1 MPLEAGNNQRQVWT
15 VSALVEFSRELL
27 AKTLPFV
34 WVRGEISGFSAPV
47 SGHWYFDLKDER
59 ALIAVAMFKSANSQV
74 PFELEEGMEIIL
86 GGEVAIYPSRGKFQI
101 VAEILEPVG
110 WGAFQLAYEQLKARL
125 DTEGLFDAERKRPL
139 PILPHCV
146 GVVTSPTGAAWR
158 DMCRVWRKNS
168 VPIRALLSPTHVQ
181 GTEAMAG
188 IISALDRLN
197 RHAEANVIIVGRGGG
212 SREDLWAFNEESVAR
227 AIAAS
232 DIPVVS
238 AVGHEIAHT
247 IAALVADQRAAT
259 PTAAAELVACSRQ
272 LLMERIG
279 GIKRRTRTSV
289 SNRVLAT
296 RSRLQE
302 SILQRSLGQPSR
314 LLTVYRQRLDETFGE
329 VKSTIDRQFNDDQN
343 TLQTA
348 AHRIASKNLMPMTL
362 KTRARANNAA
372 RGSASLL
379 QRQLDQ
385 QKSRLA
391 TTVARI
397 RALSPLDVLGR
408 GYSICERATDGTIV
422 READDVSPGDLIR
435 VRLQK
440 DTLECTVQSTGQG
453 TPPQPL

>member
-1 MPLEAGNNQRQVWT
+1 MPLEVGNNQRQVWT

-197 RHAEANVIIVGRGGG
+197 RHAEANVIIAGRGG
-212 SREDLWAFNEESVAR
+212 EE
-227 AIAAS
+227 
-232 DIPVVS
+232 
-238 AVGHEIAHT
+238 EI
-247 IAALVADQRAAT
+247 I
-259 PTAAAELVACSRQ
+259 E
-272 LLMERIG
+272 
-279 GIKRRTRTSV
+279 
-289 SNRVLAT
+289 
-296 RSRLQE
+296 
-302 SILQRSLGQPSR
+302 
-314 LLTVYRQRLDETFGE
+314 
-329 VKSTIDRQFNDDQN
+329 
-343 TLQTA
+343 
-348 AHRIASKNLMPMTL
+348 
-362 KTRARANNAA
+362 
-372 RGSASLL
+372 
-379 QRQLDQ
+379 
-385 QKSRLA
+385 
-391 TTVARI
+391 
-397 RALSPLDVLGR
+397 
-408 GYSICERATDGTIV
+408 
-422 READDVSPGDLIR
+422 
-435 VRLQK
+435 
-440 DTLECTVQSTGQG
+440 
-453 TPPQPL
+453 

>member
-1 MPLEAGNNQRQVWT
+1 MPLEVNNNLRQVWS
-15 VSALVEFSRELL
+15 VSDLVNVSRDLL
-27 AKTLPFV
+27 AKAMPFV
-34 WVRGEISGFSAPV
+34 WVRGEISGFSSPA
-47 SGHWYFDLKDER
+47 SGHWYFDLKDDR
-59 ALIAVAMFKSANSQV
+59 AIVSVAMFKNANSQV
-74 PFELEEGMEIIL
+74 PFEIEDGMEIIL
-86 GGEVAIYPSRGKFQI
+86 GGEVAIYPRRGKFQV
-101 VAEILEPVG
+101 VAEILEPEG

-139 PILPHCV
+139 PILPRCV

-168 VPIRALLSPTHVQ
+168 VPLRVLLSPTHVQ
-181 GTEAMAG
+181 GTEAIAG

-197 RHAEANVIIVGRGGG
+197 RHAEANVIIAGRGGG

-238 AVGHEIAHT
+238 AVGHEIDHT
-247 IAALVADQRAAT
+247 IADLVADQRAAT

-272 LLMERIG
+272 RLMERIVG
-279 GIKRRTRTSV
+279 TNVRTRAAL

-302 SILQRSLGQPSR
+302 SILQQTLIQPSR
-314 LLTVYRQRLDETFGE
+314 LLAVYRQRLDEAFAR
-329 VKSTIDRQFNDDQN
+329 VKSAIDRQFNNDRQ
-343 TLQTA
+343 TLQAT
-348 AHRIASKNLMPMTL
+348 AHRIAPMNLIPTTL
-362 KTRARANNAA
+362 KTRGRVNNAA
-372 RGSASLL
+372 STSVSLL
-379 QRQLDQ
+379 RSQMAQ

-408 GYSICERATDGTIV
+408 GYSICERATDGTII
-422 READDVSPGDLIR
+422 READDVSTGDLIR

-440 DTLECTVQSTGQG
+440 DTLECTVQSTEQG